1 MIKVYISQ
9 KEGDI
14 SIDVVGHAEYD
25 EYGKD
30 IVCAGVSAIVQTAI
44 LGLEAIAQ
52 SYPNNVQIINLGGEE
67 KYDL

>member
-1 MIKVYISQ
+1 MIKIYVSK
-9 KEGDI
+9 KEGDV

-30 IVCAGVSAIVQTAI
+30 IVCAGVSAIVQTAL

-52 SYPNNVQIINLGGEE
+52 SYPDNVKIINLGGEE

>member
-9 KEGDI
+9 KEGDV
-14 SIDVVGHAEYD
+14 SIDVVGHAEHD

-30 IVCAGVSAIVQTAI
+30 IVCAGVSAIVQTTI

-52 SYPNNVQIINLGGEE
+52 SYPDNVKIINLGGEE

>member
-1 MIKVYISQ
+1 MIKIYVSK
-9 KEGDI
+9 KEGDV

-30 IVCAGVSAIVQTAI
+30 IVCAGVSAIVQTAL

-52 SYPNNVQIINLGGEE
+52 SYPDNIKIINLGGEE